1 MDRAYSARFD
11 GIAICSG
18 SKPNRLYGSG
28 RVGRIANLVQ
38 IGSKVRRRR
47 RADITIAV
55 GEVATGWFADF
66 GPMENLLIP
75 SQDRRAGRVIRFSSL
90 CYGWWTMPSSS
101 RVSARKMSN
110 L

>member
-1 MDRAYSARFD
+1 VVFSKLARWNDPDNGCFAPTPACSSAIGNVFTSVERTLR
-11 GIAICSG
+11 SR
-18 SKPNRLYGSG
+18 SRRLRQGG
-28 RVGRIANLVQ
+28 LRI
-38 IGSKVRRRR
+38 
-47 RADITIAV
+47 
-55 GEVATGWFADF
+55 F

-75 SQDRRAGRVIRFSSL
+75 SQHRRAGRVIRFSSL